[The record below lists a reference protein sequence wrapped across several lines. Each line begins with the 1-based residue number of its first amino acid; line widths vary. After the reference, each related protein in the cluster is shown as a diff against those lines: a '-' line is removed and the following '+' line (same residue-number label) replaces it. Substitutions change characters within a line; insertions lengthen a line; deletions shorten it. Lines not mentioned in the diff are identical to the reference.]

1 MWEKIIAPNVQGEMS
16 PAMLGE
22 FCVYYANSLEATRM
36 TDDEDLDLSWFG
48 MPISPKN
55 CMPQQFN
62 YYLLV
67 GDSIAW

>member
-1 MWEKIIAPNVQGEMS
+1 
-16 PAMLGE
+16 MLGE